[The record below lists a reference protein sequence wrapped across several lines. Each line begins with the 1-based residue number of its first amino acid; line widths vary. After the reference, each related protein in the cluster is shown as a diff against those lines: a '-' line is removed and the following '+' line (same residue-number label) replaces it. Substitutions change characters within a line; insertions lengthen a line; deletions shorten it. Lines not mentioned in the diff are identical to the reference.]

1 MKSLS
6 PHFNDFFAGQKNTL
20 SSFAWIFKPE
30 SGAMVWIPDHL
41 VKVAPSET
49 PPAPP
54 PHIPGQ
60 DTRKTKRLPFKKA
73 VEAYPL
79 RPKTSNS
86 AYHLMVRD
94 ISRDGLCLETGQPFS
109 VGHIFL
115 LEFKVSKEKVAH
127 APARV
132 IWSQKKF
139 SGMEFLSTDDLEE
152 FFETHLPLKS

>member
-1 MKSLS
+1 MNRLS
-6 PHFNDFFAGQKNTL
+6 PQFNDFFDEQKKSL

-41 VKVAPSET
+41 VKVAPSEI
-49 PPAPP
+49 PPAEPP
-54 PHIPGQ
+54 LTPRQ
-60 DTRKTKRLPFKKA
+60 DPRKAKRLPFKKA

-79 RPKTSNS
+79 RPKTSTN

-94 ISRDGLCLETGQPFS
+94 ISRDGLCLETGKPLS

-115 LEFKVSKEKVAH
+115 LQFNISKEKVAH

-152 FFETHLPLKS
+152 FFETHLSLKS